1 MLERFQTSVRE
12 LPLPAAPLLVGISGG
27 RDSMCLGAL
36 LLRCGIPFGVAHCN
50 FALRGEESDADEAL
64 VRSWAEENAL
74 PFHTRRFETQ
84 RHARERGISVEMAA
98 RELRYT
104 WFDRLCREEGYGA
117 LAVAHHADDNAETLL
132 LNLLRGTGPRG
143 LSGMKPAGRIPVK
156 GSEVPLLRPLLPFT
170 RSEIDA
176 FVAQEGIPFREDA
189 TNADP
194 SFRRNRLRTEVF
206 PIFRKINPSFVETL
220 CDDAAH
226 FGEVAAIADDW
237 CAARTPA
244 VWDGTTLDTEALVA
258 LPHWRYLLWR
268 ILSEA
273 GVKGAV
279 IEEIA
284 ALLAAGTPL
293 TGKQF
298 PAGEHVL
305 SGSAGKLQ
313 FLHPDELVLKS
324 SLTIPSVGSF
334 VLDGVAF
341 SLTLE
346 SWRAGRETLQPAGS
360 LIADAASLPFP
371 FQVRHWSDGDWMQP
385 LGAPGRR
392 KLSDIFKDMKWSR
405 AQKAAALVV
414 ARDAHVLAIIG
425 HRIDEALKVTDA
437 TRQVLRIRILG
448 RYSRSKK

>member
-1 MLERFQTSVRE
+1 MQERFQTVIGE

-36 LLRCGIPFGVAHCN
+36 LLRCGVRFGVAHCN
-50 FALRGEESDADEAL
+50 FSLRGAERDADEAL
-64 VRSWAEENAL
+64 VRAWAEENGL
-74 PFHTRRFETQ
+74 PLHVRRFETQ

-104 WFDRLCREEGYGA
+104 WFDRLCREEGYGG

-132 LNLLRGTGPRG
+132 LNLLRGTGTRG
-143 LSGMKPAGRIPVK
+143 LSGMRAVGRIPVK

-176 FVAQEGIPFREDA
+176 FVAAEGIPFREDA
-189 TNADP
+189 SNADP
-194 SFRRNRLRTEVF
+194 SFRRNLLRTEVF

-220 CDDAAH
+220 CADAAH
-226 FGEVAAIADDW
+226 LAEVDAIADDW
-237 CAARTPA
+237 CALHTPS
-244 VWDGTTLDTEALVA
+244 VWDGTTLDTAALTA

-268 ILSEA
+268 ILSGA

-279 IEEIA
+279 IDEIA
-284 ALLAAGTPL
+284 AFLAAGTPL

-298 PAGEHVL
+298 PAGEQL
-305 SGSAGKLQ
+305 LAGSATQLQ
-313 FLHPDELVLKS
+313 FIHPDELVKKS

-341 SLTLE
+341 SVSQE
-346 SWRAGRETLQPAGS
+346 PWRAGKETVQPAGT
-360 LIADAASLPFP
+360 LIADAAALPFP
-371 FQVRHWSDGDWMQP
+371 FQVRHWADGDWMQP

-392 KLSDIFKDMKWSR
+392 KLSDVFKDMKWSR
-405 AQKAAALVV
+405 ADKAAALVI
-414 ARDAHVLAIIG
+414 AQDAHVVAIIG
-425 HRIDEALKVTDA
+425 HRIDESLKVTSS
-437 TRQVLRIRILG
+437 TRQVLRIRVLG
-448 RYSRSKK
+448 RYSPSF